1 MAVLL
6 LRQMAAPRQQSRR
19 RSLRRPRQ
27 ASERSLQVRF
37 RVSEQITSRAL
48 DQRAATCFDCDRDR
62 LHPHLAGATRDRT
75 FRGCSFS
82 AERLSAAAGDE
93 PRRYANMTSIK
104 FLLAAFQPSDPLK
117 FPESPN
123 FWMPTESSTTARD
136 IDWLYDVMVWI
147 SAISLLAIA
156 AAVIYFIVKYRAPG
170 RKQNEQA
177 KSQVSHNTTLEIT
190 WAGIPLV
197 ILVALFVWGFKGYI
211 DLRTSPKD
219 ALDIHVTAQKWNW
232 TFSYPN
238 GHTDDTLNVPID
250 TNVRLIITSVDV
262 IHSVWIPS
270 FRVKMDAVPGRY
282 TELWFKAIH
291 ADTFP
296 LECTEY
302 CGTAHS
308 DMLSRVV
315 VHPPG
320 GYEAWLEQKEEE
332 MLSKPLPELGEIT
345 YKKQGCGT
353 CHSTD
358 GSEKIGPTL
367 KGRFGQDRRLQDGS
381 TVKIDENYIKQSLLD
396 PQSQIAEGYPPSMP
410 TFKGRMKD
418 REITGLIEYI
428 KGLK

>member
-1 MAVLL
+1 
-6 LRQMAAPRQQSRR
+6 
-19 RSLRRPRQ
+19 
-27 ASERSLQVRF
+27 
-37 RVSEQITSRAL
+37 
-48 DQRAATCFDCDRDR
+48 
-62 LHPHLAGATRDRT
+62 
-75 FRGCSFS
+75 
-82 AERLSAAAGDE
+82 
-93 PRRYANMTSIK
+93 MTSIK
-104 FLLAAFQPSDPLK
+104 ILLAAFQPGPDVPK
-117 FPESPN
+117 FPKSPN

-147 SAISLLAIA
+147 SAISLVAIA
-156 AAVIYFIVKYRAPG
+156 AAVVYFCIKYRAPE
-170 RKQNEQA
+170 RKKNELA

-190 WAGIPLV
+190 WSAIPLV

-219 ALDIHVTAQKWNW
+219 ALDIHVTGQKWSW

-238 GHTDDTLNVPID
+238 GHTDDVLNVPVH

-262 IHSVWIPS
+262 IHSVWIPN

-282 TELWFKAIH
+282 TELWFNATE
-291 ADTFP
+291 AGDFP

-315 VHPPG
+315 VHPAG
-320 GYEAWLEQKEEE
+320 GYEQWLEQKEEE
-332 MLSKPLPELGEIT
+332 MLNKPLPELGELT
-345 YKKQGCGT
+345 FKKQGCGT

-358 GSEKIGPTL
+358 GSRKIGPPL
-367 KGRFGQDRRLQDGS
+367 NGIYGKEERMQDGT
-381 TVKIDENYIKQSLLD
+381 TVKVDENYLKESLID
-396 PQSQIAEGYPPSMP
+396 PQARIVEGYPPSMP
-410 TFKGRMKD
+410 NYKGRMKD